1 MNTLL
6 LDCATWDL
14 CSDAAGNIAVA
25 SDPYSMAQ
33 DVASA
38 CRLFLGE
45 LWYDTTQGIPYFDEI
60 LGTSPPTSFI
70 QAQLVNSAL
79 TVPGVVEATAVS
91 LSFIDGVYTGQV
103 QFSDVSG
110 TLATATFSGILQA
123 EAPGYAGTYAL
134 LDVSFILDQSLL
146 S

>member
-6 LDCATWDL
+6 LDTETWDL

-25 SDPYSMAQ
+25 SDPYAMAQ

-45 LWYDTTQGIPYFDEI
+45 LWYDDSQGIPYFNDV

-70 QAQLVNSAL
+70 QAQLVAAAL

-91 LSFIDGVYTGQV
+91 LSFVDGTYTGQV

-110 TLATATFSGILQA
+110 TLATATFSTPETPQVNNL
-123 EAPGYAGTYAL
+123 
-134 LDVSFILDQSLL
+134 
-146 S
+146 